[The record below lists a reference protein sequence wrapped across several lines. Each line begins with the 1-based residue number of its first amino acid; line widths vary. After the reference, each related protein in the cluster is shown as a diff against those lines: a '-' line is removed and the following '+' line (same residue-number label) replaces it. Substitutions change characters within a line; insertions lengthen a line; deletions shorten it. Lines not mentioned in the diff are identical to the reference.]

1 MIIRNSLKSVI
12 RSPLKSILF
21 FLLIMALVAALSLG
35 SALVSMCSALIHQ
48 CDSTYTTIASVEY
61 RGGRFPEKS
70 VSDKNAARMRAAVD
84 FDALSELKYVK
95 AVDRSDTAIVSL
107 PDFNRVLAENSSSQN
122 VVVVVAKKLSNDN
135 AMAKVTSVLYSDT
148 LAEDRLINIYVNDT
162 NGKSVPFNGEEGHYY
177 LFTGYTNGDISGV
190 IDVYMSL
197 QVNEKAQSAGIVQES
212 AYIDVTDD
220 KRLENG
226 DPRYDF
232 FIDAANAY
240 DLINHSWYARIS
252 PDPSFLETFVEKD
265 YTVREGRLYT
275 EKDAEN
281 GTNCLLPDI
290 IADRWNVKPGDEV
303 TLILMQTAFSSL
315 TDSYWPEARKETEAS
330 ESGGESPEYG
340 IANIKCTVTG
350 IIVTT
355 AREIPLIYL
364 SDLGTVQPGDGFCGY
379 TLGTLHLKNGITGAQ
394 LAEISSLLPEG
405 AEIAV
410 YDQGYS
416 VVTESLSKL
425 RGDASGVVAAAA
437 IATLAM
443 LVLFAFVFVGRQSD
457 SVVTM
462 YLMGT
467 PVRGLVL
474 YVVCAAAAVLIP
486 ASVAGNIFASV
497 FSGSLT
503 GLIDKSVA
511 GAQSV
516 MSLYSSASL
525 GISIPF
531 TGKITMP
538 AWPGILCAALLC
550 IAGIAACLV
559 FLHIAL
565 KPVSPEA
572 YTVRKEKKEK
582 NRSSEPKNAM
592 PLKLSGA
599 ARKYI
604 LLSIKR
610 GGIRTLAIPLVS
622 ALMVVFIL
630 VPANALS
637 SYRKQIEELNN
648 NTRIDCYF
656 TDYGGKR
663 RYDLVLMDNMI
674 EVLSDS
680 EHFDNFH
687 FSACDPY
694 SVVYTLSKGEGGE
707 QVRTEYGESV
717 PAGGFSFDSFLAN
730 FMNGPKMFYT
740 DEFTS
745 VPEFVGKQ
753 APEVR
758 WLDGYGYEYFTEER
772 NPFPLTKKGDYIGL
786 RSGNYIFNCPVDDRE
801 LCLVVPESFL
811 EQYKVELGDSVGMI
825 VSEDL
830 VNEEYKIVGAFHD
843 VGTTNFIYTRR
854 DNVHKTFIIYSQ
866 VRPGL
871 PPGEMLVVKPR
882 NSSSSGSFRLT
893 DTNRIVEAKEW
904 LKFKGF
910 SRVHESG
917 FYRLYPILEDQEY
930 CESLE
935 KLQRNIG
942 YLEKVLPAMAALVL
956 LAGFAAAYL
965 LMFRRRVEIATLRS
979 IGETSARV
987 FFIFCAE
994 QLSEAVLG
1002 TLLCVAIWIAVA
1014 GINANMWL
1022 SAAFFAGFF
1031 IGTVISA
1038 LRMSRN
1044 NLLDVLSDKE

>member
-35 SALVSMCSALIHQ
+35 SALVSMCSALMRR
-48 CDSTYTTIASVEY
+48 CDSTYTTVASVEY

-70 VSDKNAARMRAAVD
+70 VSDKNAARIRAGVD

-107 PDFNRVLAENSSSQN
+107 PDFNRILAENSSSQN

-135 AMAKVTSVLYSDT
+135 AMAKVTSVLYSDA
-148 LAEDRLINIYVNDT
+148 LAEDRLINIYVNEPD
-162 NGKSVPFNGEEGHYY
+162 GKRVPFNGEEGHYY

-190 IDVYMSL
+190 IDVYMSF
-197 QVNEKAQSAGIVQES
+197 QVNEKAKSAGIVQES

-220 KRLENG
+220 KKLENG

-232 FIDAANAY
+232 FFDAANAY
-240 DLINHSWYARIS
+240 ALINHSWYARIS

-265 YTVREGRLYT
+265 YTLREGRMYT
-275 EKDAEN
+275 EKDAVN
-281 GTNCLLPDI
+281 GTKCLLPDV
-290 IADRWNVKPGDEV
+290 IADCWNVKPGDEV
-303 TLILMQTAFSSL
+303 TLILMQTGFSSL
-315 TDSYWPEARKETEAS
+315 TDSYWPETQKKTEAA
-330 ESGGESPEYG
+330 ENAEDGPEYG
-340 IANIKCTVTG
+340 IANLKCTVTG

-364 SDLGTVQPGDGFCGY
+364 SDLGGIQPGDGFCGY
-379 TLGTLHLKNGITGAQ
+379 TLGTLYLKNGITGAQ
-394 LAEISSLLPEG
+394 LEEIRSLLPEG

-416 VVTESLSKL
+416 VVTESLAKL

-437 IATLAM
+437 IASLAM

-467 PVRGLVL
+467 PVRSLVL

-503 GLIDKSVA
+503 GLIDKSLA
-511 GAQSV
+511 GTQSI

-538 AWPGILCAALLC
+538 VWPGILCAVLLC

-565 KPVSPEA
+565 RPVSPEA

-582 NRSSEPKNAM
+582 SRSSEPKNAM

-637 SYRKQIEELNN
+637 SYKKQIEELNN

-663 RYDLVLMDNMI
+663 RYDLVLMDNMVG
-674 EVLSDS
+674 VLNES
-680 EHFDNFH
+680 EYFDNFH

-694 SVVYTLSKGEGGE
+694 AVVYTLSKGEGGE

-717 PAGGFSFDSFLAN
+717 PSGGFSFDSFLAN

-772 NPFPLTKKGDYIGL
+772 NPFPYTTRDDRLGT
-786 RSGNYIFNCPVDDRE
+786 NIFKCPVDARE
-801 LCLVVPESFL
+801 LNVVVPESFL
-811 EQYKVELGDSVGMI
+811 EQYKVKLGDSVGML

-866 VRPGL
+866 VRPGM
-871 PPGEMLVVKPR
+871 PTGEMLVVKPR

-1031 IGTVISA
+1031 VGTVISA

-1044 NLLDVLSDKE
+1044 NLLDVLSDRE

>member
-35 SALVSMCSALIHQ
+35 SALVSMCSALMRR
-48 CDSTYTTIASVEY
+48 CDSTYTTVASVEY

-70 VSDKNAARMRAAVD
+70 VSDKNAARIRAGVD

-107 PDFNRVLAENSSSQN
+107 PDFNRILAENSSSQN

-135 AMAKVTSVLYSDT
+135 AMAKVTSVLYSDA
-148 LAEDRLINIYVNDT
+148 LAEDRLINIYVNEPD
-162 NGKSVPFNGEEGHYY
+162 GKRVPFNGEEGHYY

-190 IDVYMSL
+190 IDVYMSF
-197 QVNEKAQSAGIVQES
+197 QVNEKAKSAGIVQES

-220 KRLENG
+220 KKLENG

-232 FIDAANAY
+232 FFDAANAY
-240 DLINHSWYARIS
+240 ALINHSWYARIS

-265 YTVREGRLYT
+265 YTLREGRMYT
-275 EKDAEN
+275 EKDAVN
-281 GTNCLLPDI
+281 GTKCLLPDV
-290 IADRWNVKPGDEV
+290 IADCWNVKPGDVV
-303 TLILMQTAFSSL
+303 TLILMQTGFSSL
-315 TDSYWPEARKETEAS
+315 TDSYWPETQKKTEAA
-330 ESGGESPEYG
+330 EKAEDDPEYG
-340 IANIKCTVTG
+340 IANLKCTVTG

-364 SDLGTVQPGDGFCGY
+364 SDLGGIQPGDGFCGY
-379 TLGTLHLKNGITGAQ
+379 TLGTLYLKNGITGAQ
-394 LAEISSLLPEG
+394 LEEIRSLLPEG

-416 VVTESLSKL
+416 VVTESLAKL

-437 IATLAM
+437 IASLAM

-503 GLIDKSVA
+503 GLIDKSLA
-511 GAQSV
+511 GTQSV

-538 AWPGILCAALLC
+538 AWPGILCAVLLC

-565 KPVSPEA
+565 RPVSPEA

-582 NRSSEPKNAM
+582 SRSSEPKNAM

-637 SYRKQIEELNN
+637 SYKKQIEELNN

-663 RYDLVLMDNMI
+663 RYDLVLMDNMVG
-674 EVLSDS
+674 VLNES
-680 EHFDNFH
+680 EYFDNFH

-694 SVVYTLSKGEGGE
+694 AVVYTLSKGEEGE

-717 PAGGFSFDSFLAN
+717 PSGGFSFDSFLAN

-772 NPFPLTKKGDYIGL
+772 NPFPYTTRDDRLGT
-786 RSGNYIFNCPVDDRE
+786 NIFKCPVDARE
-801 LCLVVPESFL
+801 LNVVVPESFL
-811 EQYKVELGDSVGMI
+811 EQYKVKLGDSVGML

-830 VNEEYKIVGAFHD
+830 VKEEYKIVGAFHD

-854 DNVHKTFIIYSQ
+854 DNVHKTFIIFSQ
-866 VRPGL
+866 VRPGM
-871 PPGEMLVVKPR
+871 PTGEMLVVKPR

-1031 IGTVISA
+1031 VGTVISA

-1044 NLLDVLSDKE
+1044 NLLDVLSDRE

>member
-35 SALVSMCSALIHQ
+35 SALVSMCSALMRR
-48 CDSTYTTIASVEY
+48 CDSTYTTVASVEY

-70 VSDKNAARMRAAVD
+70 VSDKNAARIRAGVD

-107 PDFNRVLAENSSSQN
+107 PDFNRILAENSSSQN

-135 AMAKVTSVLYSDT
+135 AMAKVTSVLYSDA
-148 LAEDRLINIYVNDT
+148 LAEDRLINIYVNEPD
-162 NGKSVPFNGEEGHYY
+162 GKRVPFNGEEGHYY

-190 IDVYMSL
+190 IDVYMSF
-197 QVNEKAQSAGIVQES
+197 QVNEKAKSAGIVQES

-220 KRLENG
+220 KKLENG

-232 FIDAANAY
+232 FFDAANAY
-240 DLINHSWYARIS
+240 ALINHSWYARIS

-265 YTVREGRLYT
+265 YTLREGRMYT
-275 EKDAEN
+275 EKDAVN
-281 GTNCLLPDI
+281 GTKCLLPDV
-290 IADRWNVKPGDEV
+290 IADCWNVKPGDEV
-303 TLILMQTAFSSL
+303 TLILMQTGFSSL
-315 TDSYWPEARKETEAS
+315 TDSYWPETQKKTETAENA
-330 ESGGESPEYG
+330 EDVPEYG
-340 IANIKCTVTG
+340 IANLKCTVTG

-364 SDLGTVQPGDGFCGY
+364 SDLGGIQPGDGFCGY
-379 TLGTLHLKNGITGAQ
+379 TLGTLYLKNGITGAQ
-394 LAEISSLLPEG
+394 LEEIRSLLPEG

-416 VVTESLSKL
+416 VVTESLAKL

-437 IATLAM
+437 IASLAM

-503 GLIDKSVA
+503 GLIDKSLA
-511 GAQSV
+511 GTQSV

-538 AWPGILCAALLC
+538 AWPGILCAVLLC

-565 KPVSPEA
+565 RPVSPEA

-582 NRSSEPKNAM
+582 SRSSEPKNAM

-637 SYRKQIEELNN
+637 SYKKQIEELNN

-663 RYDLVLMDNMI
+663 RYDLVLMDNMVG
-674 EVLSDS
+674 VLNES
-680 EHFDNFH
+680 EYFDNFH

-694 SVVYTLSKGEGGE
+694 AVVYTLSKGEEGE

-717 PAGGFSFDSFLAN
+717 PSGGFSFDSFLAN

-772 NPFPLTKKGDYIGL
+772 NPFPYTTRDDRLGT
-786 RSGNYIFNCPVDDRE
+786 NIFKCPVDARE
-801 LCLVVPESFL
+801 LNVVVPESFL
-811 EQYKVELGDSVGMI
+811 EQYKVKLGDSVGML

-830 VNEEYKIVGAFHD
+830 VKEEYKIVGAFHD

-866 VRPGL
+866 VRPGM
-871 PPGEMLVVKPR
+871 PTGEMLVVKPR

-1031 IGTVISA
+1031 VGTVISA

-1044 NLLDVLSDKE
+1044 NLLDVLSDRE

>member
-35 SALVSMCSALIHQ
+35 SALVSMCSALIRR
-48 CDSTYTTIASVEY
+48 CDSTYTTVASVEY

-70 VSDKNAARMRAAVD
+70 VSDKNAARIRAGVD

-95 AVDRSDTAIVSL
+95 AVDKSDTAIVSL
-107 PDFNRVLAENSSSQN
+107 PDFNRILAENSSSQN

-135 AMAKVTSVLYSDT
+135 AMAKVTSVLYSDA
-148 LAEDRLINIYVNDT
+148 LAEDRLINIYVNEPD
-162 NGKSVPFNGEEGHYY
+162 GKRVPFNGEEGHYY

-190 IDVYMSL
+190 IDVYMSF
-197 QVNEKAQSAGIVQES
+197 QVNEKAKSAGIVQES

-220 KRLENG
+220 KKLENG

-232 FIDAANAY
+232 FFDAANAY
-240 DLINHSWYARIS
+240 ALINHSWYARIS

-265 YTVREGRLYT
+265 YTLREGRMYT
-275 EKDAEN
+275 EKDAAN
-281 GTNCLLPDI
+281 GTKCLLPDV

-303 TLILMQTAFSSL
+303 TLILMQTGFSSL
-315 TDSYWPEARKETEAS
+315 TDSYWPETRKETEAA
-330 ESGGESPEYG
+330 ENAEDGPEYG
-340 IANIKCTVTG
+340 IANLKCTVTG

-364 SDLGTVQPGDGFCGY
+364 SDLGGIQPGDGFCGY
-379 TLGTLHLKNGITGAQ
+379 TLGTLYLKNGITGAQ
-394 LAEISSLLPEG
+394 LEEIRSLLPEG

-416 VVTESLSKL
+416 VVTESLAKL

-437 IATLAM
+437 IASLAM

-503 GLIDKSVA
+503 GLIDKSLA
-511 GAQSV
+511 GTQSV

-538 AWPGILCAALLC
+538 AWPGILCAVLLC

-565 KPVSPEA
+565 RPVSPEA

-582 NRSSEPKNAM
+582 SRSSEPKNAM

-637 SYRKQIEELNN
+637 SYKKQIEELNN

-663 RYDLVLMDNMI
+663 RYDLVLMDNMVG
-674 EVLSDS
+674 VLNES
-680 EHFDNFH
+680 EYFDNFH

-694 SVVYTLSKGEGGE
+694 AVVYTLSKGEEGE

-717 PAGGFSFDSFLAN
+717 PSGGFSFDSFLAN

-772 NPFPLTKKGDYIGL
+772 NPFPYTTRDDRLGT
-786 RSGNYIFNCPVDDRE
+786 NIFKCPVDARE
-801 LCLVVPESFL
+801 LNVVVPESFL
-811 EQYKVELGDSVGMI
+811 EQYKVKLGDSVGML

-830 VNEEYKIVGAFHD
+830 VKEEYKIVGAFHD

-866 VRPGL
+866 VRPGM
-871 PPGEMLVVKPR
+871 PTGEMLVVKPR

-1044 NLLDVLSDKE
+1044 NLLDVLSDRE